1 MLILGIVLFRLQF
14 QETKMSG
21 NISGR
26 GKIWSCLQKLQG
38 LGRLEVIQSKM
49 SPDILSRQLQAKVSV
64 SRITMIAVVMSVIM
78 EVSMSVEFAW
88 GLTWRRNVF
97 AETRSVVLVWIV
109 CGCLR
114 DRLEVV

>member
-1 MLILGIVLFRLQF
+1 MLILGTVLFRLQF
-14 QETKMSG
+14 QETKMSE

-26 GKIWSCLQKLQG
+26 GRIWSCLQKIQG

-49 SPDILSRQLQAKVSV
+49 SLDILSRQLQAKVSV

-88 GLTWRRNVF
+88 GLTWRRNVI
-97 AETRSVVLVWIV
+97 AETRSVVLMWIL

>member
-1 MLILGIVLFRLQF
+1 
-14 QETKMSG
+14 MSG

-49 SPDILSRQLQAKVSV
+49 FLDILSRQHQVKVSV
-64 SRITMIAVVMSVIM
+64 LRITMIAVVMSVIT

-88 GLTWRRNVF
+88 GLTRPQNVI
-97 AETRSVVLVWIV
+97 AETRSVVLVWIL
-109 CGCLR
+109 CGRLR
-114 DRLEVV
+114 GRLEGL

>member
-1 MLILGIVLFRLQF
+1 
-14 QETKMSG
+14 MSG

-49 SPDILSRQLQAKVSV
+49 FLDILSRQHQVKVSV
-64 SRITMIAVVMSVIM
+64 LRITMIAVVMSVIM

-88 GLTWRRNVF
+88 GLTRPQNVI
-97 AETRSVVLVWIV
+97 AETRSVVLVWIL
-109 CGCLR
+109 CGRLR
-114 DRLEVV
+114 GRLEGA